1 MRHPDGAGGDLAAAL
16 VRIPLA
22 PMPERE
28 RLKQLRAAERVAGR
42 EDAATGEA
50 VRELLDRALV
60 AAAGNPGLQAILTR
74 PVLAG
79 ELGAAEQALTQI
91 GVYRESGVPP
101 AEIQALIEAG
111 AAKDSEN
118 ALTAFFARVSFATY
132 RAALTGDQERQLAA
146 ATLFAEEV
154 PIPRAALEA
163 AGAALGVEDV
173 AAAVR
178 RLLALGLFDDFG
190 EIDGAVHAACNALAR
205 PLALPLDPDDR
216 PRLARAALA
225 CLAAAWRSDDGSFP
239 VDQRGVAAAEVA
251 LEAEAEP
258 EMLEAA
264 GFSGAGWLERVRGA
278 TRGALALV
286 ERVVDAL
293 PPGYAADPGFL
304 RLGVECADPLG
315 QVGLLERL
323 LAFPT
328 RASRPDDM
336 DATWE
341 HAALDLRRAERLART
356 GAVAAAEDLIRSA
369 LTAFQTVGDERAVA
383 VAAGQIADI
392 LQARGETDEALRI
405 RQEEELPV
413 YERLGDV
420 RERAITMGKIADILQ
435 ARGETDEALRIRQ
448 EEQLPVYERLG
459 DVRSRAITMG
469 KIADILQDRGETDEA
484 LRIRQEE
491 ELPVYQRLG
500 DVRSRAITM
509 GKIADILQARG
520 ETDEALRIRQ
530 EEELPVY
537 QRLGDVRS
545 RAVTM
550 GKIADILQARGET
563 DEALRIR
570 QEEELPVYERLG
582 DVRERAIT
590 MGKIADILQ
599 ARGETDEALRIRQ
612 EEELPVYE
620 RLGDVRSRAI
630 TMGKIADILQARG
643 ETDEALRIRQEEQLP
658 VFERLGDVRSRAI
671 TMGQIADILQARG
684 ETDEAL
690 RIRQEEEL
698 PVYERLGDV
707 RSRAITMGK
716 IADILQARGETDE
729 ALRIRQEEEL
739 PVYQRL
745 GDVRSRAIT
754 MGKIADILQA
764 RGETDEA
771 LRIRQEEQLPVYERL
786 GDVRSRCVALQKI
799 ASGLIAAGG
808 LEQGRIQEIYDALA
822 EAFGIARKLRLPDG
836 IAFIGIQLADILA
849 RAGHRDEALAVLDEA
864 EAGFRVLGH
873 AEGVEHVGRMR
884 EAIRGDGKDAPET
897 EQGP

>member
-1 MRHPDGAGGDLAAAL
+1 MRHRPVLIFERYDALAIFDEVLGALAPAQRLTERSAWRETVKADPACLEEALESWLTGPLDASPILLIVDDLERILETPTPTDTEAAVMVTAEYRVAIGAVLLAFAQAQTASRLLLTSRYDVRHPDGAGGDLAAAL

-50 VRELLDRALV
+50 VQELLSRALV

-79 ELGAAEQALTQI
+79 ELGAAEEALTQI

-163 AGAALGVEDV
+163 AGAALGVEDA

-190 EIDGAVHAACNALAR
+190 EIEGAAHAACNALAR

-264 GFSGAGWLERVRGA
+264 GFAGAAWLERVRGA

-315 QVGLLERL
+315 EVGLLERL

-336 DATWE
+336 DATRQ

-369 LTAFQTVGDERAVA
+369 LTAFQTAGDERMVA
-383 VAAGQIADI
+383 IAAGQ
-392 LQARGETDEALRI
+392 
-405 RQEEELPV
+405 
-413 YERLGDV
+413 
-420 RERAITMGKIADILQ
+420 
-435 ARGETDEALRIRQ
+435 
-448 EEQLPVYERLG
+448 
-459 DVRSRAITMG
+459 
-469 KIADILQDRGETDEA
+469 
-484 LRIRQEE
+484 
-491 ELPVYQRLG
+491 
-500 DVRSRAITM
+500 
-509 GKIADILQARG
+509 
-520 ETDEALRIRQ
+520 
-530 EEELPVY
+530 
-537 QRLGDVRS
+537 
-545 RAVTM
+545 
-550 GKIADILQARGET
+550 
-563 DEALRIR
+563 
-570 QEEELPVYERLG
+570 
-582 DVRERAIT
+582 
-590 MGKIADILQ
+590 IADILQ

-658 VFERLGDVRSRAI
+658 VYERLGDVRSRAITMGKIADILQARGETDEALRIRREEQLPVYERLGDVRSRAITMGKIADILQARGETDEALRIRQEEELPVYERLGDVRSRAI

-729 ALRIRQEEEL
+729 ALRIRREEE
-739 PVYQRL
+739 
-745 GDVRSRAIT
+745 
-754 MGKIADILQA
+754 
-764 RGETDEA
+764 
-771 LRIRQEEQLPVYERL
+771 LPVYERL
-786 GDVRSRCVALQKI
+786 GDVR
-799 ASGLIAAGG
+799 
-808 LEQGRIQEIYDALA
+808 
-822 EAFGIARKLRLPDG
+822 
-836 IAFIGIQLADILA
+836 
-849 RAGHRDEALAVLDEA
+849 
-864 EAGFRVLGH
+864 
-873 AEGVEHVGRMR
+873 
-884 EAIRGDGKDAPET
+884 
-897 EQGP
+897 